1 MTKVATKL
9 RKGTKATIK
18 AVTNLQKVTKK
29 TLREEALKVVAQAIK
44 YKAANC
50 TNDDWPPE
58 CTVQISLTVAEC
70 RKVLK
75 AADTL

>member
-9 RKGTKATIK
+9 RKSTKATIK
-18 AVTNLQKVTKK
+18 AVVNLQKVTKK

-44 YKAANC
+44 QKAANC
-50 TNDDWPPE
+50 MNDDWPEE
-58 CTVQISLTVAEC
+58 CTVQIILTVAEC

-75 AADTL
+75 AADAL